1 MHLCKA
7 EAIRPFFPPPPS
19 PPQTNKKK
27 KRKKKR
33 EKKRTVLTL
42 LTIDRYLDGN
52 ELETISDGTFKQFK
66 ILQRW

>member
-1 MHLCKA
+1 MHLCKG

-19 PPQTNKKK
+19 PPQTKKK
-27 KRKKKR
+27 KKNEKKR

>member
-19 PPQTNKKK
+19 PPQTKKK
-27 KRKKKR
+27 KKKKR

>member
-7 EAIRPFFPPPPS
+7 EAIRPFFPPPPT
-19 PPQTNKKK
+19 PPQTKKK
-27 KRKKKR
+27 KKKKKR
-33 EKKRTVLTL
+33 EKKRTVLTP

>member
-7 EAIRPFFPPPPS
+7 EAIRPFFSPPPS
-19 PPQTNKKK
+19 PPQTKKK
-27 KRKKKR
+27 KKKKKR

>member
-1 MHLCKA
+1 MHLCKG

-19 PPQTNKKK
+19 PPQTKKK
-27 KRKKKR
+27 KNEKKEK
-33 EKKRTVLTL
+33 KKRTVLTL

>member
-19 PPQTNKKK
+19 PPQTKKK
-27 KRKKKR
+27 KKKEKKR
-33 EKKRTVLTL
+33 KKKRTVLTL

>member
-7 EAIRPFFPPPPS
+7 EAIRPFFSPPPS
-19 PPQTNKKK
+19 PPQTKKK
-27 KRKKKR
+27 KKKKR

>member
-19 PPQTNKKK
+19 PPQTKKK
-27 KRKKKR
+27 KKKKKR

>member
-19 PPQTNKKK
+19 PPQTKKK
-27 KRKKKR
+27 KKKKKKR

>member
-19 PPQTNKKK
+19 PPQTKKKK
-27 KRKKKR
+27 KRQKKR
-33 EKKRTVLTL
+33 QKKRTVLTL

>member
-1 MHLCKA
+1 MYLCKA

-19 PPQTNKKK
+19 PPQTKKK
-27 KRKKKR
+27 KKKK
-33 EKKRTVLTL
+33 EKKKRTVLIL

>member
-19 PPQTNKKK
+19 PPQTKKK
-27 KRKKKR
+27 KKDKKKDK
-33 EKKRTVLTL
+33 KKRTVLTL

>member
-1 MHLCKA
+1 MHLCKG

-19 PPQTNKKK
+19 PPQTKKK
-27 KRKKKR
+27 KKKKKKR

>member
-1 MHLCKA
+1 MHLCKG

-19 PPQTNKKK
+19 PPQTKKKK
-27 KRKKKR
+27 KRKKR

>member
-19 PPQTNKKK
+19 PPQTKKK
-27 KRKKKR
+27 KKKTKKR

>member
-19 PPQTNKKK
+19 PPQTKKK
-27 KRKKKR
+27 KKEKKKR
-33 EKKRTVLTL
+33 KKRTVLTL

>member
-1 MHLCKA
+1 MYLCKA

-19 PPQTNKKK
+19 PPHTKKK
-27 KRKKKR
+27 KKKK
-33 EKKRTVLTL
+33 EKKKRTVLTL